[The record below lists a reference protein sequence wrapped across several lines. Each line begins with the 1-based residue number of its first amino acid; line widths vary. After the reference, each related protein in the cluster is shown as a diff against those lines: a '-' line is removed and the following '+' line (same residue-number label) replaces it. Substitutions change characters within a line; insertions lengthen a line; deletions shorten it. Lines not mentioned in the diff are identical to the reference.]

1 VTGQPG
7 WCAGS
12 GDGTMAVAACRG
24 AHDGV
29 VPVHSR
35 QAAAHVP
42 QDVTFTRF
50 GDRELAIADTIAAR
64 LGAYAD
70 EYDLEG
76 IAQELIVELDDGSVE
91 VSVLPHDCFFAV
103 AARYA
108 RDAIPAGGWRS

>member
-1 VTGQPG
+1 MATAQWRLPPAGGLTTGWFPSTHG
-7 WCAGS
+7 RRLPTS
-12 GDGTMAVAACRG
+12 
-24 AHDGV
+24 
-29 VPVHSR
+29 P
-35 QAAAHVP
+35 
-42 QDVTFTRF
+42 VTFTRF

>member
-1 VTGQPG
+1 
-7 WCAGS
+7 
-12 GDGTMAVAACRG
+12 M
-24 AHDGV
+24 

-50 GDRELAIADTIAAR
+50 GDRELAVADTIASR

-76 IAQELIVELDDGSVE
+76 IAEELIVELDDGSFE
-91 VSVLPHDCFFAV
+91 VSVLPHGCFFAV

-108 RDAIPAGGWRS
+108 RDAMPAGGWWRS